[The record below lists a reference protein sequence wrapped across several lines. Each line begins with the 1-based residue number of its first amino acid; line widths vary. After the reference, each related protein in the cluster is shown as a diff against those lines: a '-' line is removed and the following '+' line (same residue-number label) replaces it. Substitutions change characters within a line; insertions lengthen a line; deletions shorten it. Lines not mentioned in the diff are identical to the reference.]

1 MQNATQMHGGIK
13 YQYPSFFSFLY
24 MQNTCSFFLPFL
36 LGGCIFSFRFQK
48 PEVKWCVVHTKKT
61 TINDKSICHFDMFHF
76 RINCIIC
83 SDLGIHFA
91 SHFMTPTQK
100 RIYLNSLPRT
110 FFPLVVSCQMYIVG
124 VIFSYQGAWSF
135 SQCNIFLSGRQ
146 KAKSLAVNCRGL
158 QMCIK
163 RALRW

>member
-100 RIYLNSLPRT
+100 RIYLIVCQEHFSLWLCHARCILLGL
-110 FFPLVVSCQMYIVG
+110 FFHIRVLGLLAS
-124 VIFSYQGAWSF
+124 VIFFCLVDRKPSPQ
-135 SQCNIFLSGRQ
+135 Q
-146 KAKSLAVNCRGL
+146 
-158 QMCIK
+158 
-163 RALRW
+163 